1 MREKRFEILE
11 GLPPYGPMYIPI
23 TTDNGPFFSEGY
35 VVRFFKSD
43 GTDWVA
49 NFKPGWT
56 NYYDIFDY
64 PDHDTTIV
72 IAGGLGYVMSTEN
85 ETPKSSFGITINN
98 VIQRN
103 DGSLI
108 CADDTHILL
117 LDYQSG
123 DFWESD
129 RISWDGIRDLK
140 LDENIVKGQS
150 YDPTNSIKPWADFS
164 IDLNTKEIH
173 GGSFQ
178 ETLKNNP
185 HLEANKTG
193 LIKEKQHDE
202 KKKRWWKIW

>member
-23 TTDNGPFFSEGY
+23 TIDDEPFVSEGY
-35 VVRFFKSD
+35 VVRFFKSN

-56 NYYDIFDY
+56 DYYGIFDY
-64 PDHDTTIV
+64 PDHDSTIV
-72 IAGGLGYVMSTEN
+72 IAGGLGYIMSTEN
-85 ETPKSSFGITINN
+85 ETPKSSFGLTIKK
-98 VIQRN
+98 VIQKN

-117 LDYQSG
+117 LDNQSG

-140 LDENIVKGQS
+140 LDENIVTGQS

-164 IDLNTKEIH
+164 VDLDSKEIN

-193 LIKEKQHDE
+193 LIREKQIDD

>member
-1 MREKRFEILE
+1 MRDKRFEILE

-23 TTDNGPFFSEGY
+23 TIDDEPFVSEGY

-56 NYYDIFDY
+56 DYYGIFDY
-64 PDHDTTIV
+64 PDHDSTIV
-72 IAGGLGYVMSTEN
+72 IAGGLGYIMSTEN
-85 ETPKSSFGITINN
+85 ETPKSSFGLTIKH
-98 VIQRN
+98 VIQRK

-117 LDYQSG
+117 LDNQSG

-140 LDENIVKGQS
+140 LDENIVTGQS
-150 YDPTNSIKPWADFS
+150 YDPTNSIKPWADFFF
-164 IDLNTKEIH
+164 DLDTKEIN

-193 LIKEKQHDE
+193 LIREKQIDD